1 MTGRAALFTAI
12 ALAAAAVVHA
22 GDARPAGSAAVR
34 AEPENPPPAHTGGF
48 GEPTCQACHFDADVN
63 DGPGTLQV
71 DGLPERVR
79 PDTTYRIVVRLTQPG
94 MQRAGFMLSIRTSDG
109 AQAGAL
115 RSVDDRT
122 AATVAG
128 DVVYIHHA
136 LPGTFV
142 EGDAH
147 EWSVEWDTEGLSDGV
162 EVVVNVVANAGN
174 GDVSP
179 FGDLIYASEL
189 RLQ

>member
-1 MTGRAALFTAI
+1 GIRDFHVTGVQTCALPIF
-12 ALAAAAVVHA
+12 
-22 GDARPAGSAAVR
+22 
-34 AEPENPPPAHTGGF
+34 
-48 GEPTCQACHFDADVN
+48 
-63 DGPGTLQV
+63 
-71 DGLPERVR
+71 
-79 PDTTYRIVVRLTQPG
+79 VVRLTQPG